1 MKWQPIETAPWE
13 VRVLFY
19 EDMKGICIGE
29 RDPLCGFQIDG
40 WLDND
45 CLPSIRPTHWM
56 PLPDGPEA
64 SQ

>member
-29 RDPLCGFQIDG
+29 RDPLCGFQLDG
-40 WLDND
+40 WLDSD
-45 CLPSIRPTHWM
+45 CLPSIHPTHWM
-56 PLPDGPEA
+56 PLPAAPTT
-64 SQ
+64 